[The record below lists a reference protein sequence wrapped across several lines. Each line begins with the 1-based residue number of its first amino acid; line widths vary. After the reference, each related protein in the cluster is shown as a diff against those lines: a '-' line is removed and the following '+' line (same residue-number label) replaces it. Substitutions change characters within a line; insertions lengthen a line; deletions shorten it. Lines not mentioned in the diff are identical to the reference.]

1 MYNNNFKY
9 CENNGVLEVCLV
21 DHSNDQSFEEISKKK
36 KIQEEKKI
44 LSL

>member
-9 CENNGVLEVCLV
+9 YENNGVLEVCLV